1 METITSSSLCLSI
14 TCSELV
20 GKTQGFT
27 PDSDK
32 IRNYNNLENKR
43 FPFSHLALLLIQSVP
58 IKWVPKRPQL
68 LIHAW
73 FPRFQVHKTNKRNKT
88 VFNKRESGKEH
99 AYV

>member
-14 TCSELV
+14 TYSELV

-27 PDSDK
+27 FDRNR

-43 FPFSHLALLLIQSVP
+43 FPFSHLALLLTQSVP
-58 IKWVPKRPQL
+58 IKWVPKRPKL

-73 FPRFQVHKTNKRNKT
+73 SPRSHVDKTNIRNKT
-88 VFNKRESGKEH
+88 VFNKRESGKERV
-99 AYV
+99 YV